1 MLLAAF
7 LLLCPVPQVMDTPNA
22 VSDPAAATISTQP
35 TDSSLSISSDVPSAP
50 APKIR
55 TDVAE
60 ASNSNPAL
68 SLNAP
73 SSSAGLILASA
84 EPILPRSA
92 VAPAPAAKAPFFR
105 PYETRPE
112 RKLWYALTFTGSG
125 AAAFDAWSTRR
136 AISGNYGRESNPLL
150 RPFAHSGMLY
160 AATQVSPALMDYLGR
175 RMMVSQHR
183 WVRKMWWLPQ
193 TAGTGMSLAAG
204 VHNVGVVP

>member
-7 LLLCPVPQVMDTPNA
+7 LLLCPVPQMADTPNA
-22 VSDPAAATISTQP
+22 VSDEPAAATSNQP
-35 TDSSLSISSDVPSAP
+35 KDSSLSSDIPSAP

-55 TDVAE
+55 TDVEE
-60 ASNSNPAL
+60 AHNSNPAPL
-68 SLNAP
+68 VNAP
-73 SSSAGLILASA
+73 SSPAGLILPSA

-92 VAPAPAAKAPFFR
+92 GAPGPPAKAPFFR
-105 PYETRPE
+105 TYETRQQ
-112 RKLWYALTFTGSG
+112 RKLWYALAFTGHG

-136 AISGNYGRESNPLL
+136 AVSGNYGTESNPLL
-150 RPFAHSGMLY
+150 RPFAHNGSLY

-175 RMMVSQHR
+175 RMMMSQHR

>member
-1 MLLAAF
+1 MFLAAF
-7 LLLCPVPQVMDTPNA
+7 LFLCPVPQMTDTPNA
-22 VSDPAAATISTQP
+22 VSDATAAAISTQP
-35 TDSSLSISSDVPSAP
+35 TDFSLSSDMPSAP

-60 ASNSNPAL
+60 ASNSNPAPL
-68 SLNAP
+68 LNAP
-73 SSSAGLILASA
+73 SSSASLIQPSA

-92 VAPAPAAKAPFFR
+92 GAPAAPAKAPFFQ
-105 PYETRPE
+105 PYETRQQ
-112 RKLWYALTFTGSG
+112 RKLWYALAFTGHG

-136 AISGNYGRESNPLL
+136 AISGNYGTESNPLL

>member
-1 MLLAAF
+1 MLLATF
-7 LLLCPVPQVMDTPNA
+7 LLLCPVPQMTDTPNA
-22 VSDPAAATISTQP
+22 VSDAPAAAISTQP
-35 TDSSLSISSDVPSAP
+35 TDSSLSSDVPSAP
-50 APKIR
+50 APKIKIR

-60 ASNSNPAL
+60 ASNSDPAPL
-68 SLNAP
+68 LNAP
-73 SSSAGLILASA
+73 SSSAGLILPSVQ
-84 EPILPRSA
+84 PILPRSA
-92 VAPAPAAKAPFFR
+92 GAPALPAKAPFSR
-105 PYETRPE
+105 PYETRPQ
-112 RKLWYALTFTGSG
+112 RKLWYALAFTGHG

-136 AISGNYGRESNPLL
+136 AISGNYGTESNPLL